1 MSDGHHQCEQTSF
14 LLRLQP
20 SLLHLVSKKLE
31 ELKKKSH
38 DFNVQGTVIAI
49 PNKIKD
55 IKNLKLC
62 CNIQCALEPLVQL
75 HVPMGKFGNH

>member
-1 MSDGHHQCEQTSF
+1 MWANFIFASSAAFFASF
-14 LLRLQP
+14 G
-20 SLLHLVSKKLE
+20 
-31 ELKKKSH
+31 LKKTWGTEKQSH
-38 DFNVQGTVIAI
+38 DFDVRGTVIAI

-75 HVPMGKFGNH
+75 HVPIGKFGNH

>member
-1 MSDGHHQCEQTSF
+1 MWANFIFASSAAFFASF
-14 LLRLQP
+14 G
-20 SLLHLVSKKLE
+20 
-31 ELKKKSH
+31 LKKTWGTEKQSH
-38 DFNVQGTVIAI
+38 DFDVQGTVIAI